1 MGKMFSKHLD
11 IREQARVL
19 QQGKFPVVVGTPNR
33 LLKLCQQGDLLMDS
47 VELVLLD
54 LSKDKKGFHLLELH
68 VIKNDCLKLLV
79 DFVFRTQ
86 SPKTNP
92 SEWGSAEM
100 NSDSSSWK
108 CC

>member
-1 MGKMFSKHLD
+1 MFSKHLD

-79 DFVFRTQ
+79 DFVFPNTVSKDKPVRVGLCR
-86 SPKTNP
+86 N
-92 SEWGSAEM
+92 EL
-100 NSDSSSWK
+100 
-108 CC
+108 